1 MAKKAVLAGALI
13 AFNSSWKN
21 NQNKIKEELKAH
33 LEREQSSLRAR
44 TNPLTSLP
52 FTWFFSKNHPND
64 QTTHQR
70 PNWVRN
76 QSFHLNT
83 PFKAIRYKAQRQYCI
98 NIQYF

>member
-1 MAKKAVLAGALI
+1 MAKKVVLAGALI

-33 LEREQSSLRAR
+33 SEGELSSLRAR
-44 TNPLTSLP
+44 TNPFTSLP
-52 FTWFFSKNHPND
+52 FTWFFSKHHPNH

-83 PFKAIRYKAQRQYCI
+83 PFKANIYKAQCLYCI

>member
-13 AFNSSWKN
+13 AFNSNWKS
-21 NQNKIKEELKAH
+21 NQNKIKGLLSSES
-33 LEREQSSLRAR
+33 EQSSLRAR

-64 QTTHQR
+64 QTAHQR

-83 PFKAIRYKAQRQYCI
+83 PFKASRYKAQWLYCI

>member
-13 AFNSSWKN
+13 AFNSNWKS
-21 NQNKIKEELKAH
+21 NQNKIKGLLSSES
-33 LEREQSSLRAR
+33 EQSSLRAR

-64 QTTHQR
+64 QTAHQR

-83 PFKAIRYKAQRQYCI
+83 PFKASRYKAQ
-98 NIQYF
+98 